1 MSHSVTIRTERVT
14 SSSTAVIINSGYL
27 KTWSGLVKLLQL
39 AMGIVCVGIIGHQFT
54 NQGYYN
60 TTAELFFLLMT
71 TTFLIGTFI
80 LLLSSLASLSTSGII
95 PKTIY
100 ELLYHAI
107 AFGLI
112 LAASLTFLVHVS
124 NEKRYSSNY
133 EVQMAG
139 AVCGLVNAALYLLS
153 TIMAVRLYRGL

>member
-1 MSHSVTIRTERVT
+1 MSHSVTIRTQTVT

-39 AMGIVCVGIIGHQFT
+39 ALGIVCVGIIGHQFT
-54 NQGYYN
+54 IQNIN
-60 TTAELFFLLMT
+60 AAAELFFLLMT

-112 LAASLTFLVHVS
+112 LAASLTFLVFVS
-124 NEKRYSSNY
+124 NRKGYSNY